1 MTRYILIDSFLNV
14 TSVSERDLSETIS
27 NLDFENQKLL
37 MIINGEI
44 YYFKKNGE
52 LTAWESI

>member
-14 TSVSERDLSETIS
+14 TNVSERDLTETIS

-37 MIINGEI
+37 MMQSGEI
-44 YYFKKNGE
+44 YYYKQIEGGA
-52 LTAWESI
+52 TWESI

>member
-14 TSVSERDLSETIS
+14 TNVSERDLTETIS

-37 MIINGEI
+37 MIQSGEI
-44 YYFKKNGE
+44 YYYKKIEGGE
-52 LTAWESI
+52 TLESI